1 MLGYGTEQQQ
11 LLLDRIGL
19 GDFGRMLLALTA
31 AITIGLAILGG
42 VLLWKARPA
51 AMNDPTLK
59 QWKLAEA
66 RLARRGL
73 HRAPSEGPRD
83 FAMRVAREQPELAQR
98 IQQVVKLYL
107 RLRYERDPDAALLG
121 ELRAA
126 VKALT

>member
-1 MLGYGTEQQQ
+1 
-11 LLLDRIGL
+11 
-19 GDFGRMLLALTA
+19 MLLALTA
-31 AITIGLAILGG
+31 AVTISLALLGG

-51 AMNDPTLK
+51 AIDDPALE

-98 IQQVVKLYL
+98 MQRVLELYL
-107 RLRYERDPDAALLG
+107 RLRYEAAADAALIG
-121 ELRAA
+121 ELRVA
-126 VKALT
+126 VRALP